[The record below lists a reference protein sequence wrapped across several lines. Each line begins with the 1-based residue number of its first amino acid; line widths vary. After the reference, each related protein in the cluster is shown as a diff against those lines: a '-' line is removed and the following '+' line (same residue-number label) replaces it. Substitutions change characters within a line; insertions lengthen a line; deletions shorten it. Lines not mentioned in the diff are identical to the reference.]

1 MKPISIVEAES
12 SAWSE
17 CAFIDYM
24 CEVDQLLYEQYGIT
38 ADDLDAVAAAQ
49 EAGETPEE
57 HVAWMVERYELCPLP
72 CVATRGGMVC

>member
-1 MKPISIVEAES
+1 MKIAPIVEAES

-24 CEVDQLLYEQYGIT
+24 CEVDRLLHEQYGIT

-49 EAGETPEE
+49 EAGDTPQE
-57 HVAWMVERYELCPLP
+57 HVDWIAEHYHLEPLP
-72 CVATRGGMVC
+72 R